1 MFKRIRKVIYMNISS
16 YETVTESELLGKVFP
31 FLVERGLENITIREL
46 CKGTGLVQGSLY
58 YWFGDK
64 TTIVCEATE
73 YGLKK
78 VTDEIFRY
86 VFSSLDHLRDF
97 FDGCLDEVEKYTK
110 ELRFVYQMAA
120 SPLYGEQ
127 IRSTGNNFNA
137 IYDAYIRKLAER
149 LNYDQQRLR
158 PLVYLFISDVL
169 DYVIWQEREKSQ
181 MQLEF
186 IYSVLHDAVCSQ
198 EKGLK
203 SDR

>member
-1 MFKRIRKVIYMNISS
+1 MNISS

-86 VFSSLDHLRDF
+86 VFSNLDHLRDF

-120 SPLYGEQ
+120 SPVYGER
-127 IRSTGNNFNA
+127 IRSAGKGFNA
-137 IYDAYIRKLAER
+137 IYDDYIQKLASH
-149 LNYDQQRLR
+149 LKYDQELLR
-158 PLVYLFISDVL
+158 PLVYLFISAVL
-169 DYVIWQEREKSQ
+169 DYVIWEEKEKSQ

-186 IYSVLHDAVCSQ
+186 IYSVLPASVCR
-198 EKGLK
+198 EENEIE
-203 SDR
+203 

>member
-1 MFKRIRKVIYMNISS
+1 MNIFS
-16 YETVTESELLGKVFP
+16 YETVTENELLEKVFP

-86 VFSSLDHLRDF
+86 VFSNLDHLRDF
-97 FDGCLDEVEKYTK
+97 FDGCLDEVGKYTK

-120 SPLYGEQ
+120 SPVYGER
-127 IRSTGNNFNA
+127 IRSAGKDFNA
-137 IYDAYIRKLAER
+137 IYDDYIQKLASH
-149 LNYDQQRLR
+149 LKYDQELLR
-158 PLVYLFISDVL
+158 PLVYLFISAVL
-169 DYVIWQEREKSQ
+169 DYVIWEEKEKSQ

-186 IYSVLHDAVCSQ
+186 IYSVLPDIVCRA
-198 EKGLK
+198 EKGE
-203 SDR
+203 